1 MTANYSFLDTSCES
15 TSASEAGGLFSR
27 SAEPRSR
34 SLVCA
39 REVVPIIDLC
49 ISPPYF
55 TTTTPKCPKY
65 PWCGSLIGFSA
76 SGSLP
81 SAVFSISSLEF
92 SELSTPNCLL
102 FRLMT

>member
-1 MTANYSFLDTSCES
+1 MTANYSFLDTPRES
-15 TSASEAGGLFSR
+15 ISASEGGGLFSR

-39 REVVPIIDLC
+39 REVVPIMDLC

-65 PWCGSLIGFSA
+65 PRCGSLIGFSA
-76 SGSLP
+76 SGSAP

-92 SELSTPNCLL
+92 SESSTPIA
-102 FRLMT
+102 FYFS